1 MSFPLF
7 FVKLAYNLKFYIY
20 LCSMKARVI
29 ALYLP
34 QFHPIPENDRWWGP
48 GFTEWT
54 NVAKAKPLFRGHRQP
69 RIPADLGFY
78 DLRLSETRE
87 QQALLAREAGV
98 EGFCYYHYWFGN
110 GRQLLERP
118 LQEVVASG
126 KPDFPFCICWANH
139 TWSNKTWERK
149 SAIQK
154 NSVLVEQTYP
164 GTEDDIAHFNALLPM
179 FRDKRYMT
187 VDGKLIFAIYDPFGF
202 HNVQQFIATWRRLAE
217 ENGLPG
223 FHFVGMTPSTLTVR
237 TAPDGTRQRVLP
249 NLKSSAEIYRRVLD
263 LGFDAVNSFGKRRGE
278 MLYEGKW
285 KNLVKTVLRHA
296 GLPTGSI
303 RYDYERTVRNYFA
316 PEDTWENVYPT
327 ILPQWDR
334 TPRVASMDGVYMNA
348 TPEKFENHIRQAL
361 SIIKDKQ
368 PEHRIL
374 FLKSWNEWGEGNYV
388 EPDTEWGHGF
398 LDAISNAVR

>member
-1 MSFPLF
+1 
-7 FVKLAYNLKFYIY
+7 
-20 LCSMKARVI
+20 MKARVI

-34 QFHPIPENDRWWGP
+34 QFHPTPENDRWWGP

-54 NVAKAKPLFRGHRQP
+54 NVAKAKPLFRGHQQP

-78 DLRLSETRE
+78 DLRLPETRE
-87 QQALLAREAGV
+87 QQAQLAREAGV

-149 SAIQK
+149 SAVQK
-154 NSVLVEQTYP
+154 NSVLMEQTYP
-164 GTEDDIAHFNALLPM
+164 GTEDDIAHFNTLLPM
-179 FRDKRYMT
+179 FKDRRYMT

-202 HNVQQFIATWRRLAE
+202 KNVQQFIATWRRLAE

-223 FHFVGMTPSTLTVR
+223 FHFIGMTPSTLTIR
-237 TAPDGTRQRVLP
+237 TAPDGTRQRVMP
-249 NLKSSAEIYRRVLD
+249 NLESSAEIYRRVLD
-263 LGFDAVNSFGKRRGE
+263 LGFDAVNSLGKRRGE

-285 KNLVKTVLRHA
+285 KNIAKTVLRHI
-296 GLPTGSI
+296 GFPTGSM

-316 PEDTWENVYPT
+316 PEDTWENVYPS

-334 TPRVASMDGVYMNA
+334 TPRVASMDGVYVNA

-361 SIIKDKQ
+361 ALIKDKQ

-388 EPDTEWGHGF
+388 EPDMEWGHGF
-398 LDAISNAVR
+398 IDAIRNAVL

>member
-1 MSFPLF
+1 M
-7 FVKLAYNLKFYIY
+7 N
-20 LCSMKARVI
+20 KARII

-54 NVAKAKPLFRGHRQP
+54 NVAKSKPLFRGHVQP

-78 DLRLSETRE
+78 DLRLAETRE
-87 QQALLAREAGV
+87 QQAILAREAGI
-98 EGFCYYHYWFGN
+98 EGFCYYHYWFGG

-118 LQEVVASG
+118 FNEVVASG

-139 TWSNKTWERK
+139 TWSNKTWNRK
-149 SAIQK
+149 SAMQQDT
-154 NSVLVEQTYP
+154 VLMEQTYP
-164 GTEDDIAHFNALLPM
+164 GTEDDIAHFKSLLPA
-179 FRDKRYMT
+179 FRDSRYMT
-187 VDGKLIFAIYDPFGF
+187 VDGKLIFVIYDPLK
-202 HNVQQFIATWRRLAE
+202 FINIERFIETWRKLAE
-217 ENGLPG
+217 KNGLPG
-223 FHFVGMTPSTLTVR
+223 FHFVGMTPSTLTFRV
-237 TAPDGTRQRVLP
+237 AADGSRQRVMP
-249 NLKSSAEIYRRVLD
+249 NLKSSSKIFKDVLD
-263 LGFDAVNSFGKRRGE
+263 LGFDSVNSFGKRRGE

-285 KNLVKTVLRHA
+285 KNLAKTILRHI

-316 PEDTWENVYPT
+316 PEDSWENVYPT

-334 TPRVASMDGVYMNA
+334 TPRVSSWDGVYVNA
-348 TPEKFENHIRQAL
+348 TPEKFEQHIRQAL
-361 SIIKDKQ
+361 DLIKNKE

-388 EPDTEWGHGF
+388 EPDLQWGHGF
-398 LDAISNAVR
+398 LDAIHRAVVE

>member
-1 MSFPLF
+1 
-7 FVKLAYNLKFYIY
+7 
-20 LCSMKARVI
+20 MKARVI

-34 QFHPIPENDRWWGP
+34 QFHPTPENDRWWGP

-54 NVAKAKPLFRGHRQP
+54 NVAKAKPLFRGHQQP

-78 DLRLSETRE
+78 DLRLPETRE
-87 QQALLAREAGV
+87 QQAQLAREAGV

-149 SAIQK
+149 SAVQK
-154 NSVLVEQTYP
+154 NSVLMEQTYP
-164 GTEDDIAHFNALLPM
+164 GTEDDIAHFNTLLPM
-179 FRDKRYMT
+179 FKDRRYMT

-202 HNVQQFIATWRRLAE
+202 KNVQQFIATWRRLAE

-223 FHFVGMTPSTLTVR
+223 FHFIGMTPSTLTIR
-237 TAPDGTRQRVLP
+237 TAPDGTRQRVMP
-249 NLKSSAEIYRRVLD
+249 NLESSAEIYRRVLD
-263 LGFDAVNSFGKRRGE
+263 LGFDAVNSLGKRRGE

-285 KNLVKTVLRHA
+285 KNIAKTVLRHI
-296 GLPTGSI
+296 GFPTGSM

-316 PEDTWENVYPT
+316 PEDTWENVYPS

-334 TPRVASMDGVYMNA
+334 TPRVASMDGVYVNA

-361 SIIKDKQ
+361 SLIKNKQ

-388 EPDTEWGHGF
+388 EPDMEWGHGF
-398 LDAISNAVR
+398 IDAIHNAVL

>member
-1 MSFPLF
+1 M
-7 FVKLAYNLKFYIY
+7 N
-20 LCSMKARVI
+20 KARII

-54 NVAKAKPLFRGHRQP
+54 NVAKSKPLFRGHVQP

-78 DLRLSETRE
+78 DLRLAETRE
-87 QQALLAREAGV
+87 QQAILAREAGI
-98 EGFCYYHYWFGN
+98 EGFCYYHYWFGG

-118 LQEVVASG
+118 FNEVVASG

-139 TWSNKTWERK
+139 TWSNKTWNRK
-149 SAIQK
+149 SAMQQDT
-154 NSVLVEQTYP
+154 VLMEQTYP
-164 GTEDDIAHFNALLPM
+164 GTEDDIAHFNSLLPA
-179 FRDKRYMT
+179 FRDSRYMT
-187 VDGKLIFAIYDPFGF
+187 VDGKLIFVIYDPLK
-202 HNVQQFIATWRRLAE
+202 FINIERFIETWRKLAE
-217 ENGLPG
+217 KNGLPG
-223 FHFVGMTPSTLTVR
+223 FHFVGMTPSTLTFRV
-237 TAPDGTRQRVLP
+237 AADGSRQRVMP
-249 NLKSSAEIYRRVLD
+249 NLKSSAKIFKDVLD
-263 LGFDAVNSFGKRRGE
+263 LGFDSVNSFGKRRGE

-285 KNLVKTVLRHA
+285 KNLAKTILRHI

-316 PEDTWENVYPT
+316 PEDSWENVYPT

-334 TPRVASMDGVYMNA
+334 TPRVSSWDGVYVNA
-348 TPEKFENHIRQAL
+348 TPEKFEQHIRQAL
-361 SIIKDKQ
+361 DLIKNKE

-388 EPDTEWGHGF
+388 EPDLQWGHGF
-398 LDAISNAVR
+398 LDAIQRAVVE